1 MNNRQRGLFCGLALV
16 LACMLPEL
24 SAQPAPAD
32 QPIVPNPAIPET
44 ASPSPSAT
52 PSASPSPAPSAS
64 PKAKAAETSAEAGIY
79 ISDSGNHR
87 IMYLKDIKGEGRKVL
102 GRPGHEPGYF
112 LSPAQIWVDPTGKI
126 FVADRDNN
134 RIVRM
139 DQITGLGWKEL
150 GGFNHPEGVASRGD
164 EVYVA
169 DTGNNQVLVYDGEL
183 KKTPLRTYKDPRLD
197 HPVGLWLD
205 QNKDLYV
212 TCGQDPPGG
221 RIVKLVD
228 PADTSGAKWEVYEGQ
243 NLKQLGFAPSG
254 MVTNDRKLWMV
265 DPAANRLVRVD
276 NFQGRS
282 AREWGG
288 YGNNLGKFRN
298 PAGLGMSKEGSLYVA
313 DSGNDRIV
321 EVTGNDPKEWHVYAG
336 SSNEGV
342 GLRNP
347 TSVFSYCPVPPP
359 PPKEEDDP
367 KKRPKK
373 PKT

>member
-1 MNNRQRGLFCGLALV
+1 MNNRQRGLFCGLALM
-16 LACMLPEL
+16 LACLLPEL

-32 QPIVPNPAIPET
+32 QPIVPNPTIPET
-44 ASPSPSAT
+44 ASPSPSPTSSPSPTA
-52 PSASPSPAPSAS
+52 SASPQ
-64 PKAKAAETSAEAGIY
+64 AKENSGAEAGIY

-87 IMYLKDIKGEGRKVL
+87 IMFLKDITGEGRKVM

-112 LSPAQIWVDPTGKI
+112 LHPAQIWVDPTGKI

-150 GGFNHPEGVASRGD
+150 NGFNHPEGVASRGD
-164 EVYVA
+164 EVYMA
-169 DTGNNQVLVYDGEL
+169 DTGNNQVLVYDAEL
-183 KKTPLRTYKDPRLD
+183 KTRTRTYKDARLD

-221 RIVKLVD
+221 RVIKLVD

-243 NLKQLGFAPSG
+243 NLKQLGFAPSQ
-254 MVTNDRKLWMV
+254 MVTLNRQLWMV

-298 PAGLGMSKEGSLYVA
+298 PAGLGISKDGNLYVA

-321 EVTGNDPKEWHVYAG
+321 EVTGNDPKEWHVYVG
-336 SSNEGV
+336 NHEGV
-342 GLRNP
+342 LLRNP
-347 TSVFSYCPVPPP
+347 TSVFSWCPVPAPP
-359 PPKEEDDP
+359 PPKEDDDP

-373 PKT
+373 PKNS